1 MFTSPLELSAFLR
14 RFQERGLNKGSC
26 CSEPRVHTITK
37 QPREYPNVVILLT
50 VQLRRRGMKMKMYKI
65 AQNRG
70 TLEEINYTMRL
81 PYIALRDQ
89 QASRAGRYLEGTCA
103 LAIRPCNR

>member
-1 MFTSPLELSAFLR
+1 
-14 RFQERGLNKGSC
+14 
-26 CSEPRVHTITK
+26 
-37 QPREYPNVVILLT
+37 
-50 VQLRRRGMKMKMYKI
+50 MKMKMYKI

>member
-1 MFTSPLELSAFLR
+1 
-14 RFQERGLNKGSC
+14 
-26 CSEPRVHTITK
+26 
-37 QPREYPNVVILLT
+37 
-50 VQLRRRGMKMKMYKI
+50 MKVCKI

-70 TLEEINYTMRL
+70 ISQETNCTLPL

-89 QASRAGRYLEGTCA
+89 EASRAGRYLEGTCA